1 MWSLCNRGID
11 MKKERRKKKEE
22 RSKKFLLIKQP
33 MLWYIKLMNLCLL
46 GDEECEKYVY
56 GF

>member
-1 MWSLCNRGID
+1 
-11 MKKERRKKKEE
+11 MKKERR
-22 RSKKFLLIKQP
+22 KKFLLIKQP
-33 MLWYIKLMNLCLL
+33 MMWHIKLMNLCLL

>member
-11 MKKERRKKKEE
+11 MKKE